1 MKHIKFAAVMILL
14 IIGTSIG
21 CAEEYSQRWNAY
33 LQRTEYYDSFGTLV
47 AYAQYNQ
54 VTKKLEYYDAWG
66 NLLKSE
72 EENPVTGN
80 IESRDTW
87 TSKMNY
93 QRTQDPQT
101 KNRENITDEFGRLI
115 GYRVYMEE
123 LKKWV
128 VYNNQHQQ
136 IGYYQWN
143 VVTKSWD
150 YYNGPAF

>member
-1 MKHIKFAAVMILL
+1 MRHLKFAAVVILL

-33 LQRTEYYDSFGTLV
+33 LQRTEYYDSFGRLV

-54 VTKKLEYYDAWG
+54 ITKKLEYYDASG
-66 NLLKSE
+66 RFLKSE
-72 EENPVTGN
+72 EQNPVNGN

-87 TSKMNY
+87 TGKMNY
-93 QRTQDPQT
+93 QRTQDPLT
-101 KNRENITDEFGRLI
+101 ENRVNITDEYGRII
-115 GYRVYMEE
+115 GYRVYMES
-123 LKKWV
+123 LKKWI

>member
-66 NLLKSE
+66 NFLKSE

-87 TSKMNY
+87 TGKMNY
-93 QRTQDPQT
+93 QRTQDPLT

>member
-1 MKHIKFAAVMILL
+1 MKHIKFAAVLILL

-54 VTKKLEYYDAWG
+54 VTKKLEYFDASG
-66 NLLKSE
+66 RFLKSE
-72 EENPVTGN
+72 EQNPVTGN

-87 TSKMNY
+87 TGKMNY
-93 QRTQDPQT
+93 QRTKDPLT

>member
-54 VTKKLEYYDAWG
+54 VTKKLEYFDASG
-66 NLLKSE
+66 RFLKSE
-72 EENPVTGN
+72 EQNPVTGN

-87 TSKMNY
+87 TGKMIY
-93 QRTQDPQT
+93 QRSQDPIL
-101 KNRENITDEFGRLI
+101 KNRENIKDEFGNLI
-115 GYRVYMEE
+115 GYRVYHED

-128 VYNNQHQQ
+128 VYDNQH
-136 IGYYQWN
+136 
-143 VVTKSWD
+143 
-150 YYNGPAF
+150 

>member
-1 MKHIKFAAVMILL
+1 MKHIKFAAVIILL
-14 IIGTSIG
+14 IIGTSISY
-21 CAEEYSQRWNAY
+21 AEEYSQRWNSY

-66 NLLKSE
+66 NFLKSE

-87 TSKMNY
+87 TGKMNY
-93 QRTQDPQT
+93 QRTQDPLT

-150 YYNGPAF
+150 YYSGKAF

>member
-54 VTKKLEYYDAWG
+54 VTKKLEYFDASG
-66 NLLKSE
+66 RFLKSE
-72 EENPVTGN
+72 EQNPVTGN

-87 TSKMNY
+87 TGKMNY
-93 QRTQDPQT
+93 QRTQDPLT

-115 GYRVYMEE
+115 GYRVYMES

-150 YYNGPAF
+150 YYSGAAF